1 MSVSEYELWHLYDA
15 GGPVL
20 CLKVRYRN
28 DSEVPNWQDGPKLR
42 VALEQATAEGWQAFD
57 REPGNVP
64 GEYAIVHLI
73 RRARPAAISDE

>member
-1 MSVSEYELWHLYDA
+1 MPPAEFELWHLYDA

-28 DSEVPNWQDGPKLR
+28 DTEVPNWQDGPTLR
-42 VALEQATAEGWQAFD
+42 GALEEATAKGWQAYD

-73 RRARPAAISDE
+73 RTVGPTATLE